1 MTTAATPRPDPEQI
15 ARALSVLHPE
25 GVIELRALFQRG
37 RKRTA
42 AGYFDTEHRAELV
55 EHAAKLNQ
63 QGAAVYI
70 TMNPLDPQLLG
81 RYSNRIED
89 YAQATAT
96 DANIV
101 RRHWLLVDID
111 PQRPKDTSATA
122 EQLEA
127 AKERARAVYVFLNER
142 GWPKPVVAESGN
154 GLHLLYRIDL
164 PNDEPTRDLIKRCLE
179 ALAARFNDEAV
190 KIDRSVFN
198 AARIVKLHGTVATK
212 GDHIPTAPWR
222 LSALRLVP
230 EKIDPVSLELLQA
243 LASEVKPAEQSR
255 PNGHDRSAAGAAAWT
270 QSHVEDFLRRG
281 GVEWMGQPEPHDGSL
296 RWRLKRC
303 PFNPE
308 HGATESAVFL
318 ATDGRLGFKCQH
330 NSCAD
335 KHWSD
340 LRELVDGPRQR
351 RQRTESVHAGGSG
364 TFDTGAHGDSESF
377 QPLPEPLPSVPTFD
391 LGLLPNAIRP
401 WVEDH
406 ADALQCPPEYVAVG
420 AMVALAGTIGRQVAI
435 QVKQRERWIE
445 RCVLWGCIVGRPSA
459 GKSPAL
465 RPAYSM
471 LSRLESAGWAAYQQ
485 ALKEYEA
492 QSVVASAA
500 KQNAQK
506 IARDKLRKG
515 DRLGALEAAE
525 DALQDPQEPE
535 QARLVINDA
544 TVEKVGEIL
553 KANPRGL
560 IQFRDELSGWLA
572 SLDREGREGDRA
584 FWLEC
589 WSGTGPYTV
598 DRIGR
603 GTIHLEAC
611 AVSILGGTQP
621 GKLAEYVRAACE
633 GGAGDDGL
641 LPRFQLAIYP
651 DPPKDWAY
659 TDREPNKVAW
669 AECSCVFERLNAL
682 DATAVSAERNE
693 YVDVPF
699 LRFDPE
705 AQELFAEWQT
715 ALMTRLRRGGEPAFI
730 ESHLAKYPALAA
742 RLALVIHLADTGAGP
757 VSAAALGRALDWT
770 EFLEAHARRIYAPV
784 TDGGLSAAHL
794 LLAKRHELPG
804 PFTLRDIHRKHWS
817 GLDRKAAEGA
827 LDYLTEFGYLSAV
840 TEDTGGRP
848 TVRYQWSARP

>member
-1 MTTAATPRPDPEQI
+1 MTTAATPRPDSAEI
-15 ARALSVLHPE
+15 ARALAVLHPE
-25 GVIELRALFQRG
+25 GVVELRALFQRG

-42 AGYFDTEHRAELV
+42 AGYFDDEHRADLV
-55 EHAAKLNQ
+55 AAAAKLNES
-63 QGAAVYI
+63 GAAVYI
-70 TMNPLDPQLLG
+70 TMNPVDPHLLG
-81 RYSNRIED
+81 RYSNRVED
-89 YAQATAT
+89 FAQATAT
-96 DANIV
+96 DANV
-101 RRHWLLVDID
+101 LRRVWLLVDLD
-111 PQRPKDTSATA
+111 PVRPKDTSATA

-127 AKERARAVYVFLNER
+127 AKAAGRQVYVFLQER

-164 PNDEPTRDLIKRCLE
+164 PNDEASRDLIKDCLA
-179 ALAARFNDEAV
+179 ALAARFDDAAV

-198 AARIVKLHGTVATK
+198 AGRIVKLHGTVATK
-212 GDHIPTAPWR
+212 GDNTPAAPWR
-222 LSALRLVP
+222 LSGLRLVP
-230 EKIDPVSLELLQA
+230 DDLRAVPFELLQA
-243 LASEVKPAEQSR
+243 LASEAKAAEQPR
-255 PNGHDRSAAGAAAWT
+255 PNGHDRIGAGGMAWT
-270 QSHVEDFLRRG
+270 RDRMEDFLRRG
-281 GVEWMGQPEPHDGSL
+281 GIEWMGEPEPHDDSL

-308 HGATESAVFL
+308 HGPTESAVFL
-318 ATDGRLGFKCQH
+318 AADGRLGFKCQH
-330 NSCAD
+330 NGCAD
-335 KHWSD
+335 HHWSD
-340 LRELVDGPRQR
+340 LRALVDGPQAR
-351 RQRTESVHAGGSG
+351 RQHTFRAHAQASG

-377 QPLPEPLPSVPTFD
+377 QPLPEPLAAVPTFD
-391 LGLLPNAIRP
+391 LGLLPNSIRP

-445 RCVLWGCIVGRPSA
+445 RSVLWGCIVGRPSA

-465 RPAYSM
+465 RPAYAM
-471 LSRLESAGWAAYQQ
+471 LSRLESAGWAAYQE

-515 DRLGALEAAE
+515 DKLGALEAAE
-525 DALQDPQEPE
+525 DALRDPETPA

-560 IQFRDELSGWLA
+560 VQFRDELSGWLA

-651 DPPKDWAY
+651 DQPKEWAY
-659 TDREPNKVAW
+659 TDREPNKAAW
-669 AECSCVFERLNAL
+669 ADCSRVFDRLNAI
-682 DATAVSAERNE
+682 DVTAVNAERSE
-693 YVDVPF
+693 YVEAPF

-715 ALMTRLRRGGEPAFI
+715 ALMVRLRGGGEPAFI

-794 LLAKRHELPG
+794 LLAKRNELPG

-817 GLDRKAAEGA
+817 GLGRQAAEGA
-827 LDYLTEFGYLSAV
+827 LEYLTEYGYLSAV

-848 TVRYQWSARP
+848 TVRYQWRAKP

>member
-1 MTTAATPRPDPEQI
+1 MNAAAAPRPDPAEI
-15 ARALSVLHPE
+15 ARALAVLHPG
-25 GVIELRALFQRG
+25 GVVELRALFQRG

-42 AGYFDTEHRAELV
+42 AGYFDDDHRHDLV
-55 EHAAKLNQ
+55 AAAASLNES
-63 QGAAVYI
+63 GAAVYV
-70 TMNPLDPQLLG
+70 TMNPVDPQLLG
-81 RYSNRIED
+81 RYSNRVED
-89 YAQATAT
+89 FAQATAT
-96 DANIV
+96 DANV
-101 RRHWLLVDID
+101 LRRVWLLVDVD
-111 PQRPKDTSATA
+111 PVRPKDTSATA

-127 AKERARAVYVFLNER
+127 AKAVGRQVYVCLQER

-164 PNDEPTRDLIKRCLE
+164 PNDEPSRDLIKHCLE
-179 ALAARFNDEAV
+179 ALAARFDDAAV
-190 KIDRSVFN
+190 KIDKSVYN
-198 AARIVKLHGTVATK
+198 AGRIVKLHGTVATK
-212 GDHIPTAPWR
+212 GDNTPAAPWR

-230 EKIDPVSLELLQA
+230 DELRAVPIELLRQ
-243 LASEVKPAEQSR
+243 LAAEAEPVER
-255 PNGHDRSAAGAAAWT
+255 PHANGSAPVGARAWT
-270 QSHVEDFLRRG
+270 EADVAGFLSRAQLQATG
-281 GVEWMGQPEPHDGSL
+281 PEQHDGAL
-296 RWRLKRC
+296 RWKLKAC

-308 HGATESAVFL
+308 HVDGEAAVFMKP
-318 ATDGRLGFKCQH
+318 DGRLGFKCFH
-330 NSCAD
+330 NSCAG
-335 KHWSD
+335 KGWQE
-340 LRELVDGPRQR
+340 LRVLVDGPREQR
-351 RQRTESVHAGGSG
+351 QHAERAHAGASG
-364 TFDTGAHGDSESF
+364 TFGTAPHGDSESF
-377 QPLPEPLPSVPTFD
+377 QPLPEPLPAVPIFD
-391 LGLLPNAIRP
+391 LGLLPNSIRP

-420 AMVALAGTIGRQVAI
+420 AMVAIAGTIGRQVAI

-445 RCVLWGCIVGRPSA
+445 RSVLWGCIVGRPSA

-465 RPAYSM
+465 RPAYGM
-471 LSRLESAGWAAYQQ
+471 LSRLESAGWAAYQE
-485 ALKEYEA
+485 ALKEFEA
-492 QSVVASAA
+492 QTVVASAA

-506 IARDKLRKG
+506 IARDKLKKG
-515 DRLGALEAAE
+515 DKLGALEAAE
-525 DALQDPQEPE
+525 DALRDPEEPA

-560 IQFRDELSGWLA
+560 VQFRDELSGWLA

-651 DPPKDWAY
+651 DQPRDWQY
-659 TDREPNKVAW
+659 TDREPNKAAW
-669 AECSCVFERLNAL
+669 TDCSRVFDRLNAI
-682 DATAVSAERNE
+682 DVTAVNAERSE

-715 ALMTRLRRGGEPAFI
+715 ALMVRLRGGGEPAFI

-742 RLALVIHLADTGAGP
+742 RLALVIHLADTGVGP
-757 VSAAALGRALDWT
+757 VSAAALARALDWT

-794 LLAKRHELPG
+794 LLAKRPELPG
-804 PFTLRDIHRKHWS
+804 PFTARDIHRKHWS
-817 GLDRKAAEGA
+817 GLGRQAADGA
-827 LDYLTEFGYLSAV
+827 LDYLTEYGYLSAV

-848 TVRYQWSARP
+848 SVRYQWRVKP